1 MVADLLQCQKKSM
14 TVTESTRMYRNR
26 TEVVTVACLQ
36 WHLPPVCAMDDQQSM
51 RPHLLGAIDKRELQP
66 FPTQGKR
73 KPKKPTVQRVPIYC
87 VCRLIDDG
95 SQMIE
100 CNCCGEWFHT
110 SCIKVEE
117 KYVIY

>member
-1 MVADLLQCQKKSM
+1 MEGK
-14 TVTESTRMYRNR
+14 Y
-26 TEVVTVACLQ
+26 
-36 WHLPPVCAMDDQQSM
+36 DQQSM
-51 RPHLLGAIDKRELQP
+51 RPHLLGAIDKRQLQP

-117 KYVIY
+117 KYVTDNELVWTCRKCIV

>member
-14 TVTESTRMYRNR
+14 TVTESMRMYRNR

-36 WHLPPVCAMDDQQSM
+36 WHLPPVCAMEESPWKKNMTSSPAM

-73 KPKKPTVQRVPIYC
+73 KPKKLTVQRVPIYC
-87 VCRLIDDG
+87 VCWLIDDG

-100 CNCCGEWFHT
+100 CNCCGE
-110 SCIKVEE
+110 
-117 KYVIY
+117 